1 MYRVVPW
8 VIPRLL
14 PGFQFAPE
22 PTLPQPCQT
31 KLTQSKSKL
40 MKSAKIIL
48 QPENRPLKTAVLVM
62 DECNTLSF
70 AAAVDPMRAA
80 NRLAGRAAFDWDY
93 VSATAE
99 APMLTSGLS
108 VPTTPL
114 SRLEGC
120 DLLLVV
126 AGFQLARHATPSL
139 LAGLRRIAATGA
151 TVAGIDGG
159 PWLMAEAGLLDG
171 HPATTH
177 WEDLENF
184 SARFPDVHCR
194 TDRFTL
200 SAGRMTSG
208 GATPAI
214 EMMLHIIAA
223 RHGAGFAAR
232 VAGLFLYDGI
242 QSPQRA
248 QSRLGHHKHNALTAK
263 ANAIMEA
270 ALDDPKPLSEIAE
283 TLGTSARSLQQQFRL
298 RLNTTPQDH
307 YLQLRLAEA
316 RRLVTDT
323 QLPLMEIALATGFT
337 SQSSF
342 ARAFRTAHGTS
353 ARDLRAERQSSAQPK
368 SPVHE
373 ELKASTT
380 YPSPTTH

>member
-1 MYRVVPW
+1 
-8 VIPRLL
+8 
-14 PGFQFAPE
+14 
-22 PTLPQPCQT
+22 
-31 KLTQSKSKL
+31 
-40 MKSAKIIL
+40 MKSAKNIL
-48 QPENRPLKTAVLVM
+48 QPENRPLKTALLVL

-99 APMLTSGLS
+99 PPMLTSGLT
-108 VPTTPL
+108 VPSIPL
-114 SRLEGC
+114 ARLDGC
-120 DLLLVV
+120 ELLIVV

-151 TVAGIDGG
+151 TIAGIDGG

-184 SARFPDVHCR
+184 SARFPDADVR
-194 TDRFTL
+194 NDRFTV
-200 SAGRMTSG
+200 SEGRLTSG

-214 EMMLHIIAA
+214 EMMLHIIGA

-232 VAGLFLYDGI
+232 VAGLFLYDG
-242 QSPQRA
+242 PAAEHRP
-248 QSRLGHHKHNALTAK
+248 QSRLGGRKHNALTAK
-263 ANAIMEA
+263 ANALMES
-270 ALDDPKPLSEIAE
+270 ALDEPLPLSAIAE
-283 TLGTSARSLQQQFRL
+283 TLGTSPRSLQQQFRL

-323 QLPLMEIALATGFT
+323 NMPLMEVAMATGFT

-353 ARDLRAERQSSAQPK
+353 ARDLRQEQAR
-368 SPVHE
+368 
-373 ELKASTT
+373 
-380 YPSPTTH
+380 PTAH

>member
-1 MYRVVPW
+1 
-8 VIPRLL
+8 
-14 PGFQFAPE
+14 
-22 PTLPQPCQT
+22 
-31 KLTQSKSKL
+31 
-40 MKSAKIIL
+40 MKSAKNIL
-48 QPENRPLKTAVLVM
+48 QPENRPLKTALLVL

-99 APMLTSGLS
+99 PPMLTSGLT
-108 VPTTPL
+108 VPSIPL
-114 SRLEGC
+114 ARLEGC
-120 DLLLVV
+120 ELLIVV

-151 TVAGIDGG
+151 TIAGIDGG

-184 SARFPDVHCR
+184 AARFPEVDAR
-194 TDRFTL
+194 NDRFTVSESRL
-200 SAGRMTSG
+200 TSG

-214 EMMLHIIAA
+214 EMMLHIIGA

-232 VAGLFLYDGI
+232 VAGLFLYDG
-242 QSPQRA
+242 PAAAPRP
-248 QSRLGHHKHNALTAK
+248 QSRLGGHKHNALTAK
-263 ANAIMEA
+263 ANALMEA
-270 ALDDPKPLSEIAE
+270 ALDEPLPLSAIAE
-283 TLGTSARSLQQQFRL
+283 TLGTSPRSLQQQFRL

-323 QLPLMEIALATGFT
+323 NMPLMEVAMATGFT

-353 ARDLRAERQSSAQPK
+353 ARDLRQEQAR
-368 SPVHE
+368 
-373 ELKASTT
+373 
-380 YPSPTTH
+380 PTAH

>member
-1 MYRVVPW
+1 
-8 VIPRLL
+8 
-14 PGFQFAPE
+14 
-22 PTLPQPCQT
+22 
-31 KLTQSKSKL
+31 
-40 MKSAKIIL
+40 MKSAKNIL

-93 VSATAE
+93 ISATSE
-99 APMLTSGLS
+99 PPMLTSGLT

-114 SRLEGC
+114 ARLDGC
-120 DLLLVV
+120 DLLIVV

-139 LAGLRRIAATGA
+139 LAGLRRIAGTGA
-151 TVAGIDGG
+151 TIAGIDGG
-159 PWLMAEAGLLDG
+159 PWLLAEAGLLDG
-171 HPATTH
+171 HAATTH

-184 SARFPDVHCR
+184 SARFPDIHCR

-200 SAGRMTSG
+200 SDARLTSG

-214 EMMLHIIAA
+214 EMMLHIISA
-223 RHGAGFAAR
+223 RHGHGFASR

-242 QSPQRA
+242 ASPQRS

-263 ANAIMEA
+263 ANAIMES
-270 ALDDPKPLSEIAE
+270 ALDDPKPLAEIAE
-283 TLGTSARSLQQQFRL
+283 VLGTSPRSLQQQFRL

-323 QLPLMEIALATGFT
+323 NLPLMEIAVATGFT
-337 SQSSF
+337 SQSTF
-342 ARAFRTAHGTS
+342 ARAFRTAHGLS
-353 ARDLRAERQSSAQPK
+353 ARELRQTGTETAFARY
-368 SPVHE
+368 PVMQANSH
-373 ELKASTT
+373 ASHSTN
-380 YPSPTTH
+380 

>member
-1 MYRVVPW
+1 
-8 VIPRLL
+8 
-14 PGFQFAPE
+14 
-22 PTLPQPCQT
+22 
-31 KLTQSKSKL
+31 
-40 MKSAKIIL
+40 MKSAKNIL
-48 QPENRPLKTAVLVM
+48 QPEHRPLKTAVLVL

-80 NRLAGRAAFDWDY
+80 NRLAGRGAFDWDY

-99 APMLTSGLS
+99 PPMLTSGLT
-108 VPTTPL
+108 VPSIPL
-114 SRLEGC
+114 ARLEGC
-120 DLLLVV
+120 ELLIVV

-151 TVAGIDGG
+151 TLAGIDGG
-159 PWLMAEAGLLDG
+159 PWLLAEAGLLDG
-171 HPATTH
+171 HAATTH

-184 SARFPDVHCR
+184 AARFPEVDCR
-194 TDRFTL
+194 NDRFTV
-200 SAGRMTSG
+200 SEGRLTSG

-232 VAGLFLYDGI
+232 VAGLFLYDGLTAGTR
-242 QSPQRA
+242 P
-248 QSRLGHHKHNALTAK
+248 QSRLGGQKHTALTAK
-263 ANAIMEA
+263 ANALMEA
-270 ALDDPKPLSEIAE
+270 SLDEPMPLAEIAE
-283 TLGTSARSLQQQFRL
+283 RLGTSPRSLQQQFRL

-323 QLPLMEIALATGFT
+323 DLPLMEVAMATGFT

-353 ARDLRAERQSSAQPK
+353 ARELRQSREGAGAYGRTGSGTAAGQPYPR
-368 SPVHE
+368 SPAH
-373 ELKASTT
+373 
-380 YPSPTTH
+380 

>member
-1 MYRVVPW
+1 
-8 VIPRLL
+8 
-14 PGFQFAPE
+14 
-22 PTLPQPCQT
+22 
-31 KLTQSKSKL
+31 
-40 MKSAKIIL
+40 MKSAKNIL
-48 QPENRPLKTAVLVM
+48 QPENRPLKTALLVL

-99 APMLTSGLS
+99 PPMLTSGLT
-108 VPTTPL
+108 VPSIPL
-114 SRLEGC
+114 ARLEGC
-120 DLLLVV
+120 ELLIVV

-151 TVAGIDGG
+151 TIAGIDGG
-159 PWLMAEAGLLDG
+159 PWLLAEAGLLDG

-184 SARFPDVHCR
+184 AARFPEVDAR
-194 TDRFTL
+194 NDRFTV
-200 SAGRMTSG
+200 SEGRLTSG

-214 EMMLHIIAA
+214 EMMLHVIGA

-232 VAGLFLYDGI
+232 VAGLFLYDG
-242 QSPQRA
+242 PAAAPRP
-248 QSRLGHHKHNALTAK
+248 QSRLGGRKHNALTAK
-263 ANAIMEA
+263 ANALMES
-270 ALDDPKPLSEIAE
+270 ALDEPLPLSAIAE
-283 TLGTSARSLQQQFRL
+283 TLGTSPRSLQQQFRL

-323 QLPLMEIALATGFT
+323 NMPLMEVAMATGFT

-353 ARDLRAERQSSAQPK
+353 ARDLRQEQAR
-368 SPVHE
+368 
-373 ELKASTT
+373 
-380 YPSPTTH
+380 PTAH